1 MLAQINYMDKNPF
14 SISLLSFGY
23 MSTNLLQERICG
35 GHVHGP
41 TSLPLPLQNRGVPSY
56 EADEKQDQRQPTLSK
71 TCLLSS
77 PTQEI
82 HR

>member
-1 MLAQINYMDKNPF
+1 MLAQINYMDNNP
-14 SISLLSFGY
+14 ISLLSFGY

-41 TSLPLPLQNRGVPSY
+41 TSLPLPLQNR
-56 EADEKQDQRQPTLSK
+56 EAGSMSTYIILK

-77 PTQEI
+77 PTTRNTPVGTHSNQ
-82 HR
+82 